1 MKNISNRC
9 RPFAKTA
16 ICVALSGGLLTLAPA
31 VRADAISDLKA
42 QIDALQ
48 KKVEE
53 LSARQAE
60 AATRQAATEKAVSPD
75 KVVTSGATKGSFK
88 LPGSDTSVT
97 ISGFVKA
104 DAIYSNRSAGTNSV
118 FDQVLLASGIPVGPT
133 AGANEKKQI
142 TLHARQSRLNLK
154 TSTPTAM
161 GDLTT
166 VLEGD
171 FFGTDGNE
179 SISNGAGLRL
189 RHAYGQLGGLMIGQN
204 WTLLMDLPSFPE
216 VVDFGGPV
224 GEMFVRQVGVRW
236 TQPFSAGKSSG
247 NWAIAL
253 ENPETVVSRAG
264 LTPLR
269 ADDDRY
275 PDIVGKID
283 FNTAMGHYAITGM
296 ARNIRIDTPASRD
309 NKWGGVIGVGGRV
322 PTFGKDDFRF
332 SANYGNV
339 LGRYTVGFLPDGNL
353 DASGNLDLPQQWAA
367 QMSYHH
373 FWTEQLR
380 SSLIL
385 GGVAAKNK
393 SSASSV
399 TNKNA
404 QSVHLNLIWSPVKNT
419 NFGLEYI
426 GARREIENGQSG
438 TLNRVQ
444 ASAQYLF

>member
-1 MKNISNRC
+1 ML
-9 RPFAKTA
+9 A
-16 ICVALSGGLLTLAPA
+16 LAPA
-31 VRADAISDLKA
+31 ARADAISDLKA
-42 QIDALQ
+42 QIEALQ
-48 KKVEE
+48 QKVNE
-53 LSARQAE
+53 LASRQAE
-60 AATRQAATEKAVSPD
+60 TAAKQAATEKAVAPD
-75 KVVTSGATKGSFK
+75 KVVTGGATKGSFK
-88 LPGSDTSVT
+88 LPGSNTSVT

-104 DAIYSNRSAGTNSV
+104 DAIYNSRSAGANSV
-118 FDQVLLASGIPVGPT
+118 FDQVLLASGVPVGPA
-133 AGANEKKQI
+133 AGANEKKQV

-179 SISNGAGLRL
+179 SISNGAGLRV

-236 TQPFSAGKSSG
+236 TQPFSAGKGLPSG
-247 NWAIAL
+247 SWAIAL
-253 ENPETVVSRAG
+253 ENPETVVTRAG
-264 LTPLR
+264 LANFR

-283 FNTAMGHYAITGM
+283 FNTAMGHYALTGM
-296 ARNIRIDTPASRD
+296 ARNIRIDTPAARD
-309 NKWGGVIGVGGRV
+309 NQWGGAIGIGGRV

-332 SANYGNV
+332 AANYGNV

-353 DASGNLDLPQQWAA
+353 DVSGNLDLPQQWAA

-385 GGVAAKNK
+385 GGVAVKNK
-393 SSASSV
+393 SSASPV
-399 TNKNA
+399 ANKNA
-404 QSVHLNLIWSPVKNT
+404 QSAHLNLIWSPVKNT
-419 NFGLEYI
+419 NLGLEYI
-426 GARREIENGQSG
+426 WARREIENSQSG
-438 TLNRVQ
+438 TLNRIQ